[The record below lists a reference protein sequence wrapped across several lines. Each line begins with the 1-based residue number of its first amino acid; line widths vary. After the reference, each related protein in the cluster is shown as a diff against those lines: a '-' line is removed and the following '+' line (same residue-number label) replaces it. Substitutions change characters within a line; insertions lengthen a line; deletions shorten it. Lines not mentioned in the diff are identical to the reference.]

1 MKNTISRR
9 DVLATS
15 AAATAALAITGTPA
29 LAACSLDHKKM
40 AYRFGTIVVA
50 PNLTINAKAQLLAR
64 AKCPSCGTAIE
75 PEGLSYGEHM
85 QK

>member
-9 DVLATS
+9 DVLVTT
-15 AAATAALAITGTPA
+15 AAATATLAIASTPA
-29 LAACSLDHKKM
+29 LAKCSRDHKKM

-50 PNLTINAKAQLLAR
+50 PDLPINAKAQLLAR
-64 AKCPSCGTAIE
+64 AKCPSCGIAIE
-75 PEGLSYGEHM
+75 PDGLSYGEHM